1 MRIYGNIMLQ
11 DEFFRGTIEIKDG
24 ILENVWKKRKEPFD
38 FRGTVIPTFINM
50 HTHIG
55 DFSCQE
61 EPRGKLEEIVGPGG
75 FKYKVLRNRS
85 RVYRGMRRSM
95 KIMESE
101 GISHFVDFREGG
113 KEGIDLLIEASRGM
127 KIIPVILGRIKDE
140 RIHGIGLSSISDYSW
155 DFVKDMADWAKRKN
169 KLFAIHFS
177 ERIREDVEKVLSLN
191 PIFVIHALQCT
202 DGDLIKLKE
211 KEIAVVVT
219 PRANMFFGSLVNI
232 PRLLKF
238 GLRVALGTDNGMISL
253 PSIFREME
261 AAYKISKLFGEIPPL
276 EILKMATTYPRKILG
291 IRDNVEGEI
300 VRLILFKRY
309 MSSYEIVNKSSFR
322 DIRKIIL

>member
-1 MRIYGNIMLQ
+1 MLQ

-24 ILENVWKKRKEPFD
+24 ILENVWKERKEPFD
-38 FRGTVIPTFINM
+38 LRGTVIPTFINM

-55 DFSCQE
+55 DFSCQK
-61 EPRGKLEEIVGPGG
+61 EPCGKLEEIVGPGG
-75 FKYKVLRNRS
+75 FKYKVLKNRR
-85 RVYRGMRRSM
+85 RVYRGMRRAM

-155 DFVKDMADWAKRKN
+155 DFVKDMSDWAKRKN

-177 ERIREDVEKVLSLN
+177 ERMREDVEKVVSLN
-191 PIFVIHALQCT
+191 PRFVVHALQCT
-202 DGDLIKLKE
+202 DRDLIKLKE
-211 KEIAVVVT
+211 KGIAIVVT
-219 PRANMFFGSLVNI
+219 PRTNMFFGSLVNI

-238 GLRVALGTDNGMISL
+238 GLLVALGTDNGMISL

-261 AAYKISKLFGEIPPL
+261 VAYKTSRVFGGIPPL
-276 EILKMATTYPRKILG
+276 EILKMVTIYPRKILG
-291 IRDNVEGEI
+291 IRDNVEGKI

-309 MSSYEIVNKSSFR
+309 MSPYEIVNKSSFR